1 MANPRKLI
9 DHLGILPGASTFLI
23 DGATITYSASAAGGS
38 AAVGKAVGLVAG
50 TEDTVEL
57 VADAQAVLG
66 RLIVVEPDGA
76 CVVQIAGVV
85 ELAAGNAVTL
95 LRGGSVVGAL
105 GPASAR
111 GYVRPPATATPAEV
125 NAARHTVLKI
135 ADPARAQVFLSQ

>member
-9 DHLGILPGASTFLI
+9 DHLGIAPVALTFLS
-23 DGATITYSASAAGGS
+23 DGSTIAFSRTAAGGS
-38 AAVGKAVGLVAG
+38 TAVGLAVGLVAG

-66 RLIVVEPDGA
+66 RLIVVEADGA
-76 CVVQIAGVV
+76 CVVQVGGVA
-85 ELAAGNAVTL
+85 EFRAGNAVTL
-95 LRGGSVVGAL
+95 LRGGRLVGAL
-105 GPASAR
+105 GAASAR

-135 ADPARAQVFLSQ
+135 ADPTKAQTYLSQ